1 MPNLAYRSHL
11 ALLNWMRGQSTTPP
25 AQLYVG
31 VMANSPNPDGT
42 NVTEPGGNYARKP
55 ITFTVPT
62 SANGKTTMQNSN
74 AIVFGTATVDW
85 PQVSYLG
92 VFDDNANLLFY
103 GVLAAPRLIKAGD
116 ALAFSE
122 GMVQLRMQ

>member
-1 MPNLAYRSHL
+1 MPNLAYKSHL
-11 ALLNWMRGQSTTPP
+11 ALLNWMRGTTPTAP
-25 AQLYVG
+25 TQLYVG

-42 NVTEPGGNYARKP
+42 NVSEPGGNYARKP
-55 ITFTVPT
+55 VTFTTPA
-62 SANGKTTMQNSN
+62 SALGKTSMQNSN
-74 AIVFGTATVDW
+74 AIVFGTATQDW

-92 VFDDNANLLFY
+92 VFDDGGALLFY